1 MSDEPTNGIA
11 DRLALAEAQL
21 VTYARDLRTVYQAER
36 QRREALERAYH
47 STLLA
52 LCRALDLRDTETE
65 EHSLR
70 VVRYSLAL
78 GQALT
83 LHPQDLAD
91 VELGAMLHDV
101 GKIGIPDAILR
112 KPGPLDE
119 AEWAMMRRHP
129 QLGYDILRGVEFL
142 APALPIVLHHHE
154 KWNGGGYP
162 HGLRGEEIPLAARI
176 FAIADAFD
184 AMISLRPYK
193 KPFPPVEALA
203 RIRQDSGSHF
213 DPELAAVFTRLF
225 AELGP
230 EALAR
235 PALLGYLRP
244 KDASST
250 DARSVA
256 AR

>member
-1 MSDEPTNGIA
+1 MSDEPTRGIA

-21 VTYARDLRTVYQAER
+21 VTYARDLRTIYHAER
-36 QRREALERAYH
+36 RRREALERAYH
-47 STLLA
+47 STLRA

-78 GQALT
+78 GREFGLG
-83 LHPQDLAD
+83 PEDLSD

-129 QLGYDILRGVEFL
+129 QLGYDILRDVEFL
-142 APALPIVLHHHE
+142 APALPVVLHHHE
-154 KWNGGGYP
+154 KWNGSGYP

-184 AMISLRPYK
+184 AMISPRPYK
-193 KPFPPVEALA
+193 KPLPPAEALA
-203 RIRQDSGSHF
+203 RIQQDSASHF
-213 DPELAAVFTRLF
+213 DPELAAAFPRLF
-225 AELGP
+225 VELELELQP
-230 EALAR
+230 PAASRDAR
-235 PALLGYLRP
+235 PSAEGP
-244 KDASST
+244 QS
-250 DARSVA
+250 
-256 AR
+256 